1 MIAFAKLADTFPVR
15 NTGEPYRWVTVA
27 VFATAT
33 LAILLAIGYLVA
45 PVHALPPLF
54 PGARIGPGWDHR
66 YLQATAALLTGLAL
80 AFVAAV
86 RIHVH
91 AREAA
96 RRRGPALGDVAPGPW
111 RLEKSAVFLDSV
123 R

>member
-1 MIAFAKLADTFPVR
+1 MVTLAEPADTFPVR
-15 NTGEPYRWVTVA
+15 TTGEPYRWVTIA
-27 VFATAT
+27 VCGAAT
-33 LAILLAIGYLVA
+33 LAILLAVGYLVA
-45 PVHALPPLF
+45 PVHAIPPLF
-54 PGARIGPGWDHR
+54 PGVRIGPGWDHR

-96 RRRGPALGDVAPGPW
+96 RRSGPALGDVAPGPW
-111 RLEKSAVFLDSV
+111 RLEK
-123 R
+123 